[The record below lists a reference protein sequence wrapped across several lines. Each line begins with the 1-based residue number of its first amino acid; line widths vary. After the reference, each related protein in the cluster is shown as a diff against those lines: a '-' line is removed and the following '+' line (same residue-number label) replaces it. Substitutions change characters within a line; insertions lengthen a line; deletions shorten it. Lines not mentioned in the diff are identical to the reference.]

1 MKEGLRDRVARG
13 VAWSLAERIGTA
25 LVQMGVRIVLLNLL
39 LPEDLAVVAILLAFS
54 TVALVVVDSGFSQT
68 LIRGA
73 DPAASDFKSVFV
85 FNLAVSAVLYAAL
98 VASSPWVA
106 RCYDMPL
113 VASLAPLFYL
123 VLPANALCVIQTT
136 LFVRRFR
143 FALLSKV
150 TFAASVASG
159 AVAVAMALAGCGIWS
174 VAAQQVLMLLFR
186 AVLLWALADWRP
198 TAPFDG
204 AALRRMAPFS
214 FRLMATDLIAALY
227 NKIPQFF
234 LGGIYTPSTLGY
246 YDQAQ
251 KLKELPLSST
261 MSAVQSVVF
270 PALSK
275 VRDDAPKLA
284 ESYRQVAMMTAFVL
298 FPVMVGLSA
307 VAPDLFAALL
317 EPKWRPTVPYLE
329 TICLAGLFY
338 PVAMVAYNL
347 LKVRSDGAVI
357 VRLEVAKKLLLT
369 ALFALTIPRSVM
381 AVVWGL
387 VLFAF
392 LEMAIN
398 LCAAQRFTTLRFGR
412 LVRTLLPVALLAAAM
427 YLAVRF
433 TAAVMPGGALV
444 RLVAEVAVGAA
455 VYVALAAACRLE
467 AFRIARSM
475 LRAQLGKGAH

>member
-1 MKEGLRDRVARG
+1 MAGELRDKVARG
-13 VAWSLAERIGTA
+13 VAWSIAEKVGTA

-68 LIRGA
+68 LIRKA
-73 DPAASDFKSVFV
+73 DPGGSDFKSVFV
-85 FNLAVSAVLYAAL
+85 FNVAVSLALYALLTAT
-98 VASSPWVA
+98 SPWVA
-106 RCYDMPL
+106 RYYDMPEL
-113 VASLAPLFYL
+113 AALAPLFYL

-136 LFVRRFR
+136 IFVRKFR

-150 TFAASVASG
+150 TFAASAASG

-174 VAAQQVLMLLFR
+174 IAAQQVLMLLFR
-186 AVLLWALADWRP
+186 AAMLWSLGGWRP
-198 TAPFDG
+198 AAPFD
-204 AALRRMAPFS
+204 ARALRRMAPFS
-214 FRLMATDLIAALY
+214 VRLLATDLIAALY

-234 LGGIYTPSTLGY
+234 LGGMYANDMLGY

-251 KLKELPLSST
+251 KLKELPLSSSMT
-261 MSAVQSVVF
+261 AVQSVVF
-270 PALSK
+270 PALSR

-284 ESYRQVAMMTAFVL
+284 ESYRQVVMMTAFAL
-298 FPVMVGLSA
+298 FPVMAGLSA

-317 EPKWRPTVPYLE
+317 DAQWRPTVPYLE
-329 TICLAGLFY
+329 AICVAGLFY

-347 LKVRSDGAVI
+347 LKVRSDGGII
-357 VRLEVAKKLLLT
+357 VRLEVVKKVLLSVI
-369 ALFALTIPRSVM
+369 FAVTIPRSVM

-387 VLFAF
+387 VLFAL

-398 LCAAQRFTTLRFGR
+398 VGAAMRFTTLGIGRF
-412 LVRTLLPVALLAAAM
+412 LRTLLPIAVLTGAM

-433 TAAVMPGGALV
+433 TAAVMPGGPLV

-467 AFRIARSM
+467 A
-475 LRAQLGKGAH
+475 LRVAVAVVRRQLER

>member
-1 MKEGLRDRVARG
+1 MEQGLRDRVARG

-25 LVQMGVRIVLLNLL
+25 LVQMAVRIVLLNLL
-39 LPEDLAVVAILLAFS
+39 LPEDLGVVAILLAFA

-85 FNLAVSAVLYAAL
+85 FNLAVSLLLYGLL

-186 AVLLWALADWRP
+186 AALLWTLGDWRP
-198 TAPFDG
+198 SAPFDLG
-204 AALRRMAPFS
+204 ALRRMAPFS
-214 FRLMATDLIAALY
+214 LRLMATDLIAALY
-227 NKIPQFF
+227 NKIPQLF
-234 LGGIYTPSTLGY
+234 LGSMYAPRTLGY

-251 KLKELPLSST
+251 KLKELPLTST

-270 PALSK
+270 PALSR

-284 ESYRQVAMMTAFVL
+284 ESYRQVAMMTAFAL
-298 FPVMVGLSA
+298 FPVMLGLSA

-317 EPKWRPTVPYLE
+317 APKWRPTVPYLE
-329 TICLAGLFY
+329 AACLVGLFY

-347 LKVRSDGAVI
+347 LKVRSDGAII
-357 VRLEVAKKLLLT
+357 VRLEVVKKLLLT
-369 ALFALTIPRSVM
+369 AVFALTIPRSVM
-381 AVVWGL
+381 AVIWGL

-398 LCAAQRFTTLRFGR
+398 LCAAQRFTTLPFGR
-412 LVRTLLPVALLAAAM
+412 LVRTLLPVALLSGAM
-427 YLAVRF
+427 YVAVRF
-433 TAAVMPGGALV
+433 TAAVMPGGPLL
-444 RLVAEVAVGAA
+444 RLLCELAVGAA
-455 VYVALAAACRLE
+455 VYFALAAAFRLE

-475 LRAQLGKGAH
+475 LRAQLQKGTR

>member
-68 LIRGA
+68 LIRSA

-186 AVLLWALADWRP
+186 AALLWTLADWRP

-214 FRLMATDLIAALY
+214 LRLMATDLIAALY

-392 LEMAIN
+392 LEMVIN
-398 LCAAQRFTTLRFGR
+398 LCAAQRFTTLPFGR

-475 LRAQLGKGAH
+475 LRAQLDKGAH